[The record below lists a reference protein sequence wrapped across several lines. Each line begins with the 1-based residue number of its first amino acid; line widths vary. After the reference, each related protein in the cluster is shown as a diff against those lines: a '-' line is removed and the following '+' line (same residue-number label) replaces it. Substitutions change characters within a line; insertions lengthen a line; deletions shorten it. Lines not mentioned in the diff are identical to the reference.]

1 MFQQLREDIACILE
15 RDPAA
20 RSQFEILTCYPGL
33 HAILIHRMAHALW
46 QRGWLWAGRFVSHL
60 GRLFTGIEIHPGARI
75 GRRVF
80 IDHGF
85 GVVIGETAEIGDDCT
100 IYQGVTLGGT
110 RLYKGEKRH
119 PTLEQGVVV
128 GAGAQILGG
137 FTVGAHARVG
147 SNAVVIKPVPAGA
160 TAVGNPARVI
170 LPEDH
175 EAASGAEVPGDGMG
189 MPAGSG
195 RTDAGGD
202 AGPAFDGP
210 ASATRPPRP
219 GTSSGDASTAP
230 SDTAP
235 AQRPPLPRQPEWS
248 ARPLQELLQRGRPE
262 AASGLGDPE
271 GFAPYGLGRSDD
283 DPLVRVLHELINHTA
298 QQDERIHRLCQA
310 LEDLGQRVE
319 NGQRPLDAERLN
331 RMVE

>member
-1 MFQQLREDIACILE
+1 MFDQLREDLACIHE

-20 RSQFEILTCYPGL
+20 RSRIEILTCYPGL
-33 HAILIHRMAHALW
+33 HAILIHRLAHGLW
-46 QRGWLWAGRFVSHL
+46 RRGWYWAGRFTSHL
-60 GRLFTGIEIHPGARI
+60 GRLLTGIEIHPGARI

-119 PTLEQGVVV
+119 PTLEEGVVV

-137 FTVGAHARVG
+137 FTVGAHARIG

-170 LPEDH
+170 LPEGH
-175 EAASGAEVPGDGMG
+175 EAPGSAADVGAG
-189 MPAGSG
+189 AGSG
-195 RTDAGGD
+195 SAPSAAADASS
-202 AGPAFDGP
+202 
-210 ASATRPPRP
+210 ASVSAATRQARATVSPCQE
-219 GTSSGDASTAP
+219 
-230 SDTAP
+230 DTPP
-235 AQRPPLPRQPEWS
+235 AQSEWA
-248 ARPLQELLQRGRPE
+248 ARPLQELLQRGRTESAPTDGAIPQE
-262 AASGLGDPE
+262 D
-271 GFAPYGLGRSDD
+271 FAPYGVGRADD
-283 DPLVRVLHELINHTA
+283 DPLVKVLHELINHTA
-298 QQDERIHRLCQA
+298 QQDARIQRLCSA
-310 LEDLGQRVE
+310 LEDLGQRIE

>member
-1 MFQQLREDIACILE
+1 MFDQLREDLACIHE

-20 RSQFEILTCYPGL
+20 RSRIEILTCYPGL
-33 HAILIHRMAHALW
+33 HAILIHRLAHGLW
-46 QRGWLWAGRFVSHL
+46 RRGWYWAGRFTSHL
-60 GRLFTGIEIHPGARI
+60 GRLLTGIEIHPGARI

-119 PTLEQGVVV
+119 PTLEEGVVV

-137 FTVGAHARVG
+137 FTVGAHARIG

-170 LPEDH
+170 LPESPSGAGPDSGTGS
-175 EAASGAEVPGDGMG
+175 SGAE
-189 MPAGSG
+189 S
-195 RTDAGGD
+195 DA
-202 AGPAFDGP
+202 
-210 ASATRPPRP
+210 ASAPAAA
-219 GTSSGDASTAP
+219 GTSGAPAAGQARATPSPCQEDAPLAP
-230 SDTAP
+230 S
-235 AQRPPLPRQPEWS
+235 EWA
-248 ARPLQELLQRGRPE
+248 ARPLQELLQRGRTESAP
-262 AASGLGDPE
+262 AGDTVPQE
-271 GFAPYGLGRSDD
+271 DFAPYGVGRTDD
-283 DPLVRVLHELINHTA
+283 DPLVKVLHELINHTA
-298 QQDERIHRLCQA
+298 QQDARIQRLCSA
-310 LEDLGQRVE
+310 LEDLGQRIE

-331 RMVE
+331 RMVD